1 MPNCVRVCN
10 YDHIHRGKT
19 GERQPTAVSIAECAN
34 NAQRE
39 QVFNLLTDKELKDWK
54 EGKIMRKRAQT
65 AMQRDRNTYLFKT
78 CDEIKK
84 RNSEAKINFLTRGM
98 ALSGNIPAHAQDK
111 DGLGRQFSC
120 LILTNRE
127 RAPLLQRSFWFCGR
141 CPSLGS
147 RAANLS
153 KIVLIYYL

>member
-1 MPNCVRVCN
+1 
-10 YDHIHRGKT
+10 
-19 GERQPTAVSIAECAN
+19 VSIAECAN

-65 AMQRDRNTYLFKT
+65 AMQRDRNTYLFKA

-84 RNSEAKINFLTRGM
+84 RNSEAKVDFLTRRVV
-98 ALSGNIPAHAQDK
+98 LPGNTPAYAQDK
-111 DGLGRQFSC
+111 DGLGGATPRLHSRHAHS
-120 LILTNRE
+120 NKPGE
-127 RAPLLQRSFWFCGR
+127 APLLQRSFWFCGR